1 MRTLQIKNK
10 NGKKCSKKSHFF
22 QAAKRLD
29 ILLSDSANDVIAVD
43 VFYYHSYCTKFLS

>member
-1 MRTLQIKNK
+1 MEKNVH
-10 NGKKCSKKSHFF
+10 KKSHFF

-29 ILLSDSANDVIAVD
+29 ILLSGSAHDVIAVD